1 MFGKMTIMTR
11 LIVTI
16 VISIAIGSGILSVI
30 VMKREKTQM
39 LEEVKKE
46 ARMAADQLIS
56 VRHVITT
63 KQHAINNDSKGNFEF
78 KGVIPAV
85 IGREVAEHFSH
96 TTIYKMKQTS
106 LQYRNPAN
114 KPDAWET
121 KQLERFAA
129 NPDLEEVSEMTSE
142 DWDLRTGT
150 EIFRLMIPLKITE
163 ACLVCHGDPATSP
176 TGDGKDISGRQM
188 EGYKLGEIRG
198 GISVVAPMD
207 SINAAIAANRNFS
220 IVGNGI
226 YVLLISGVVFF
237 VTKGVVSLLKRM
249 IHHLNAGA
257 EEVAAASSQISS
269 SSQSLADGASQQ
281 AASVEET
288 SASIEEMSS
297 MTAKNA
303 DNAEEASHLTVKA
316 RSSAE
321 EGNDTMKSLQ
331 AIMRELH
338 GGNNQILAI
347 IKSIDE
353 IAFQTNLLAL
363 NAAVEAARAGE
374 HGKGFA
380 VVADE
385 VRNLAQRC
393 ATASKETADLINARV
408 QSNDNALKI
417 TEVFAEKLKEIATD
431 TKKVADLMGEISAA
445 SREQS
450 EGVSQIGKAMT
461 SIDNVTQQN
470 AANAE
475 QMASASEELSSQSVN
490 LREVV
495 LELAAQVG
503 GIREEAMEPEVKKK
517 TSLKKEITYHRRPAL
532 EAYKAG
538 GSKGRKHVRKND
550 EGESGKKPEDI
561 IPMDDEFSDF

>member
-39 LEEVKKE
+39 MEEVKKE

-56 VRHVITT
+56 VRQVIAT
-63 KQHAINNDSKGNFEF
+63 KQKAINNDSKGNFEF

-85 IGREVAEHFSH
+85 VGREVAEHFSH

-106 LQYRNPAN
+106 LQYRNPSN
-114 KPDAWET
+114 KPDGWET

-129 NPDLEEVSEMTSE
+129 NPALEEISEITHE
-142 DWDLRTGT
+142 DWDLSTGT

-220 IVGNGI
+220 ILGNGI

-237 VTKGVVSLLKRM
+237 VTKGVISLLKRM
-249 IHHLNAGA
+249 VHNLNAGA

-393 ATASKETADLINARV
+393 STASKETADLINARV

-503 GIREEAMEPEVKKK
+503 GIREEAEEPAVKKK
-517 TSLKKEITYHRRPAL
+517 TFVKREITYHRRPAL
-532 EAYKAG
+532 EAHKAG
-538 GSKGRKHVRKND
+538 DSKGRKHARKNN